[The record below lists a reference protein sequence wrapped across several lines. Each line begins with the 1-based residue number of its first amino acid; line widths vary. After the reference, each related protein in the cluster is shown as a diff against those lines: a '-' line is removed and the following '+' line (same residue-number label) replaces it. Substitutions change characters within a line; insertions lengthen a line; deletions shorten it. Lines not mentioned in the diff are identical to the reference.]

1 MQNSRKLLTIGISV
15 IVAMCLLV
23 FGIDYLKGINVFRP
37 SNYYFATFTNVT
49 GLSVSAPVTAN
60 GFKVGQV
67 REIGYVYDDPGHVKV
82 ELALDRELKVPK
94 GTVALL
100 GADLL
105 GTATIQLQMP
115 LSTDY
120 LPVGSD
126 IEARISGGLMESVGN
141 DLLPSITAIMPKI
154 DSLLCVVTDLAADP
168 ALRASIQRLDRIT
181 ANLETMT
188 THVAAATKP
197 LPTVVGNAKEVTD
210 HLAAMSAHLDTLTE
224 SLNRMPLNETMANVQ
239 AISSSLKNL
248 TTELQSSD
256 SSLGLL
262 LHDPALYNN
271 LNATVS
277 SLDSLFIDIKAHPK
291 RYLKFSVF

>member
-82 ELALDRELKVPK
+82 ELGL
-94 GTVALL
+94 G

-126 IEARISGGLMESVGN
+126 IEARNSGGLMESVGN